1 MKNMSGRR
9 TVKADDEA
17 ANALRTGAEDVPT
30 LAVVV
35 LTLPVVTVGLLAAA
49 RLAVLKHTRKKS
61 DHVPL
66 RGGVGG
72 GGAHTLAHLDKDVA
86 LTEG

>member
-1 MKNMSGRR
+1 MRSN
-9 TVKADDEA
+9 VA
-17 ANALRTGAEDVPT
+17 RTGAEDVPT

-49 RLAVLKHTRKKS
+49 RLAILKHTRKKS
-61 DHVPL
+61 HHMTL
-66 RGGVGG
+66 Q
-72 GGAHTLAHLDKDVA
+72 GAEPHASAHLDEDVA